1 MARRQG
7 RGRHGPGPR
16 RRGPAPDDPVLAVE
30 APARTAELS
39 EAVSEL
45 RAALEPLL
53 RDGDGDGARA
63 LVRDRAGVSAEV
75 AQQVVAYC
83 AAGLDALGHLPTRE
97 RIVVERCF
105 DESEGSQLIIHAP
118 FGGRINR
125 ALGLALRKRFC
136 VSFDFE
142 LQAAADD
149 DTVVLSLGPQ
159 HSFPLT
165 RVQSMLS
172 SAKAS
177 EVLTQAVLPH
187 PMLGARWRWNLN
199 RALVLPRMNG
209 GKRRPIHLQRME
221 ADDLLAAVWP
231 GLAACQENA
240 PPGPVAVPDHVLAR
254 QTVHDCLHEGLSVE
268 GLVEVWAKIESGAI
282 AVHTVESSEPSPF
295 SHAILSGRPF
305 TYLDDAPLEERRTRA
320 LSLRRGLGELGPDG
334 LPVPAT
340 ELAALDPEAVAIVLD
355 QVCPRPRN
363 PDELHDLLLS
373 LVVARP
379 CRDWANWYD
388 ALAAA
393 GRASLLDGCWVAT
406 ERRDAAVSLGA
417 DDDVAAACVAGH
429 LQLAG
434 PVSVEQLIADAPLPS
449 GAPMGA
455 PLSEGRARTALAR
468 LEARGS
474 AIELPDG
481 RWCARNLLVRLH
493 GSSRSRRRR
502 MVEAVPIA
510 DYVRFLTHWQ
520 HATPDSRVEG
530 RAGLLQV
537 LEQLA
542 GIEAPAAEWES
553 QILPA
558 RVTDYDPRWLD
569 ELCLSGE
576 VVWGRLTPRP
586 ERPGRSGTPSP
597 ATPLAFVMRDDLQTI
612 LRAVRAGAVAPEP
625 EVGAAAD
632 VLAALRTRGACFR
645 PELSPLT
652 GRLPAEVDEGLWD
665 LVARGLVTA
674 DAFSAVR
681 SLLSAR
687 DRWRTRTV
695 RRPSGRLARR
705 RAPVGTGIGEG
716 RWSLLPGAEVL
727 GTPAVDDGVLLP
739 GNEELA
745 ESVAHQ
751 MLARW
756 GVVAWEVWSRESFKV
771 PWREGVWALRRL
783 EARGVALGGRFIAGL
798 SGEQYALPEAFEE
811 LQVVHRATA
820 RGEQVVVAGADPL
833 NMTGSI
839 IAGARVPT
847 RRNQRV
853 VYRDG
858 VVVERLEAG

>member
-1 MARRQG
+1 
-7 RGRHGPGPR
+7 
-16 RRGPAPDDPVLAVE
+16 
-30 APARTAELS
+30 
-39 EAVSEL
+39 
-45 RAALEPLL
+45 
-53 RDGDGDGARA
+53 
-63 LVRDRAGVSAEV
+63 
-75 AQQVVAYC
+75 
-83 AAGLDALGHLPTRE
+83 
-97 RIVVERCF
+97 
-105 DESEGSQLIIHAP
+105 
-118 FGGRINR
+118 
-125 ALGLALRKRFC
+125 
-136 VSFDFE
+136 
-142 LQAAADD
+142 
-149 DTVVLSLGPQ
+149 
-159 HSFPLT
+159 
-165 RVQSMLS
+165 
-172 SAKAS
+172 
-177 EVLTQAVLPH
+177 
-187 PMLGARWRWNLN
+187 
-199 RALVLPRMNG
+199 
-209 GKRRPIHLQRME
+209 
-221 ADDLLAAVWP
+221 
-231 GLAACQENA
+231 
-240 PPGPVAVPDHVLAR
+240 
-254 QTVHDCLHEGLSVE
+254 
-268 GLVEVWAKIESGAI
+268 
-282 AVHTVESSEPSPF
+282 
-295 SHAILSGRPF
+295 
-305 TYLDDAPLEERRTRA
+305 
-320 LSLRRGLGELGPDG
+320 
-334 LPVPAT
+334 
-340 ELAALDPEAVAIVLD
+340 
-355 QVCPRPRN
+355 
-363 PDELHDLLLS
+363 
-373 LVVARP
+373 
-379 CRDWANWYD
+379 
-388 ALAAA
+388 
-393 GRASLLDGCWVAT
+393 
-406 ERRDAAVSLGA
+406 
-417 DDDVAAACVAGH
+417 
-429 LQLAG
+429 
-434 PVSVEQLIADAPLPS
+434 
-449 GAPMGA
+449 MGA
-455 PLSEGRARTALAR
+455 PLSEARARTALAR

-493 GSSRSRRRR
+493 GASRSRRRR

-586 ERPGRSGTPSP
+586 ERTGRSGTPSP
-597 ATPLAFVMRDDLQTI
+597 ATPLAFVVRDDLQTI

-771 PWREGVWALRRL
+771 PWREVVWALRRL

-811 LQVVHRATA
+811 LQVVHRADRQGRAGGRGRCRPAQHDRFHHRRRPCPDAAQPA
-820 RGEQVVVAGADPL
+820 RGLPRRRRGGAPRGGVSVFSKRTIDLNADVGEAADAAGVEVERALLGLVTTAHVACGGHAGDDASMAATVAAALERSVRVGAHPSYPDGDGFGRRPLEIDRDQLRSSLCEQIRALERICRAAGTAIESVKAHGALYVEVAQGGAIYETLRDAVRDSCGEARHAGAPVGLPRHGHDV
-833 NMTGSI
+833 
-839 IAGARVPT
+839 AR
-847 RRNQRV
+847 
-853 VYRDG
+853 RDLG
-858 VVVERLEAG
+858 V